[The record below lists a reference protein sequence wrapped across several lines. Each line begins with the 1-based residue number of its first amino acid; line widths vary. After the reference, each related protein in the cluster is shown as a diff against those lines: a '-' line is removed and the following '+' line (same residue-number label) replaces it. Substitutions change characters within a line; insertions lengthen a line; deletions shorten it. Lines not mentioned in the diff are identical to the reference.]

1 VNSMQKLTRET
12 KPLDASAGWYV
23 VYTKPK
29 SELVAQENLERQG
42 YRVRLALVRKVV
54 RRRVGIEPLFPR
66 YLFFKPDSV
75 QQSLSPVRSTVGVS
89 SIVRFGVELAMLPDD
104 RCQAIMDYA
113 QAQQQGGIESIAQV
127 EGLTVGQKVL
137 VKTGPFVGLE
147 GLVSGVA
154 KDRILV
160 LMSLLGKEQTL
171 GFEPVDLS
179 SN

>member
-1 VNSMQKLTRET
+1 M
-12 KPLDASAGWYV
+12 DAPAGWYV
-23 VYTKPK
+23 AYTKPK
-29 SELVAQENLERQG
+29 AELIAQENLERQG
-42 YRVRLALVRKVV
+42 YQVRLAMVRRVV

-66 YLFFKPDSV
+66 YLFFKPESA

-113 QAQQQGGIESIAQV
+113 QAQQQGGVESIAQL
-127 EGLTVGQKVL
+127 EGLKVGQKVL

-147 GLVSGVA
+147 GLISRVA

-160 LMSLLGKEQTL
+160 LMSLLGKDQTL
-171 GFEPVDLS
+171 KFDPVDLS
-179 SN
+179 SI